1 MSNTFADRLATAMKL
16 KGIETPSGLS
26 RETGIERSYMYRL
39 ASGKIDNP
47 HKYVERLA
55 DATGVSAH
63 WLGTGIG
70 DPYDPEP
77 EPTRP
82 RPLNTAML
90 THVTVVPPE
99 GDWYE
104 VTARVPDVFT
114 SEQHKPRDK
123 KLYEYYYVPETIE
136 CFTGF
141 TLLVV
146 ERELRPGPG
155 LFLAQREE
163 NGKKQLCS
171 FMISYK
177 GLDQTSTRQPDMQT
191 IGRVRIMDYWEL
203 DMRR

>member
-1 MSNTFADRLATAMKL
+1 MSNTFAERLATAMNL
-16 KGIETPSGLS
+16 KGIKTASALS

-55 DATGVSAH
+55 FATGVSSH

-77 EPTRP
+77 ETPKGPPVNPT
-82 RPLNTAML
+82 ML

-104 VTARVPDVFT
+104 VTARVPDIFL

-123 KLYEYYYVPETIE
+123 KRYEYYYVPETIE
-136 CFTGF
+136 YFTGF

-146 ERELRPGPG
+146 ERELR
-155 LFLAQREE
+155 R
-163 NGKKQLCS
+163 
-171 FMISYK
+171 
-177 GLDQTSTRQPDMQT
+177 
-191 IGRVRIMDYWEL
+191 GRGCFWPSVKRMVKSSCAVL
-203 DMRR
+203 

>member
-1 MSNTFADRLATAMKL
+1 MSNTFAERLATAMNL
-16 KGIETPSGLS
+16 KGIKTASALS

-55 DATGVSAH
+55 FATGVSSH
-63 WLGTGIG
+63 WLGTGNG

-77 EPTRP
+77 ETPKGPPVNPT
-82 RPLNTAML
+82 ML

-104 VTARVPDVFT
+104 VTARVPDIFL

-123 KLYEYYYVPETIE
+123 KRYEYYYVPETIE
-136 CFTGF
+136 YFTGF

-177 GLDQTSTRQPDMQT
+177 GLDQTSTREPDMQT
-191 IGRVRIMDYWEL
+191 IGRVRIMDYWAL

>member
-1 MSNTFADRLATAMKL
+1 MNKTFADRLATAMKL
-16 KGIETPSGLS
+16 KGIKTASALS
-26 RETGIERSYMYRL
+26 RDTGIERSYMYRL

-55 DATGVSAH
+55 VATGVSSH
-63 WLGTGIG
+63 WLSTGLG

-77 EPTRP
+77 EKPKEPSANAT
-82 RPLNTAML
+82 ML

-104 VTARVPDVFT
+104 VTASVPDVFV
-114 SEQHKPRDK
+114 SQQHKPRDK

-155 LFLAQREE
+155 MFLARREV
-163 NGKKQLCS
+163 NGKQQLCS
-171 FMISYK
+171 FLISYK

-203 DMRR
+203 DTKR